1 MPLGLPSHLAARTTT
16 RAVARAGHAIAAVSL
31 VSVGIV
37 GLSVEVSLPEVALWP
52 ALLALLPML
61 ALLVML
67 DLTPSRFIAGCYVV
81 IGGLGVYLSTL
92 IVSTE
97 LGAPIAYDDYVVQL
111 LKLAL
116 MMVVGVTPKA
126 RDAIA
131 WTTLGYVAGELATFA
146 ARATVG
152 AGWQFDGTPLAIYLA
167 IVGTLAVVGAERFTT
182 RASQSALFRAARDE
196 QLAEVRAV
204 FESRATAL
212 LHDTVLNQLA
222 VVTATPDARLSREV
236 RESIAADLLRK
247 IGHEGGP
254 LSQRLAAELAS
265 HLGFTLHY
273 VSDLPSSTRSI
284 TDLENGRIYLPVSNA
299 PGRDPRANLLQ
310 ALAGHVLGRPEPRD
324 YDEFLTQRVESN
336 YLAAAMMIPEGDAV
350 AFLQRANERRELAVE
365 DLRDAFAVTYETAA
379 HRFTNLA
386 TEHLGIPVHF
396 LKVSPAGVLSKA
408 YENDSVQF
416 PKDALGAVEGQL
428 VCRKW
433 SARHVFDEPD
443 RFSAYHQY
451 TDKPTGTYWCTS
463 RIESGSAGE
472 FSISVGTPFAHVKW
486 FRGRETTRRGESS
499 CPDPACCRQAPAPL
513 AERWSGAARPQARIH
528 SSLLAALPTESFPGV
543 DQTEV
548 YGFLERHAPRP

>member
-1 MPLGLPSHLAARTTT
+1 
-16 RAVARAGHAIAAVSL
+16 
-31 VSVGIV
+31 
-37 GLSVEVSLPEVALWP
+37 
-52 ALLALLPML
+52 ML

-236 RESIAADLLRK
+236 RESIAADLAM
-247 IGHEGGP
+247 IVGEEWFAVDAPSDGTAGA
-254 LSQRLAAELAS
+254 QRAELLRRAVAEA
-265 HLGFTLHY
+265 GGE
-273 VSDLPSSTRSI
+273 
-284 TDLENGRIYLPVSNA
+284 LEVT
-299 PGRDPRANLLQ
+299 
-310 ALAGHVLGRPEPRD
+310 LAGDLDALETLPR
-324 YDEFLTQRVESN
+324 
-336 YLAAAMMIPEGDAV
+336 
-350 AFLQRANERRELAVE
+350 
-365 DLRDAFAVTYETAA
+365 ETADELVRA
-379 HRFTNLA
+379 IAQCISNVRRHAQTTHA
-386 TEHLGIPVHF
+386 EIVVGA
-396 LKVSPAGVLSKA
+396 SPEELSVMVIDAGVGFDVAGRSGGRLGVGSSIIGRL
-408 YENDSVQF
+408 DSIG
-416 PKDALGAVEGQL
+416 GAATV
-428 VCRKW
+428 W
-433 SARHVFDEPD
+433 SQPGKGTSVMLRV
-443 RFSAYHQY
+443 
-451 TDKPTGTYWCTS
+451 PTG
-463 RIESGSAGE
+463 
-472 FSISVGTPFAHVKW
+472 VP
-486 FRGRETTRRGESS
+486 RR
-499 CPDPACCRQAPAPL
+499 
-513 AERWSGAARPQARIH
+513 
-528 SSLLAALPTESFPGV
+528 
-543 DQTEV
+543 
-548 YGFLERHAPRP
+548 

>member
-67 DLTPSRFIAGCYVV
+67 DRTPSRFIAGCYVV

-222 VVTATPDARLSREV
+222 VVTATPDARLSREG
-236 RESIAADLLRK
+236 RESIAADLAM
-247 IGHEGGP
+247 IVGEEWFAVDAPSDGTAGA
-254 LSQRLAAELAS
+254 QRAELLRRAVAEA
-265 HLGFTLHY
+265 GGE
-273 VSDLPSSTRSI
+273 
-284 TDLENGRIYLPVSNA
+284 LEVT
-299 PGRDPRANLLQ
+299 
-310 ALAGHVLGRPEPRD
+310 LAGDLDALETLPR
-324 YDEFLTQRVESN
+324 
-336 YLAAAMMIPEGDAV
+336 
-350 AFLQRANERRELAVE
+350 
-365 DLRDAFAVTYETAA
+365 ETADELVRA
-379 HRFTNLA
+379 IAQCISNVRRHAQTTHA
-386 TEHLGIPVHF
+386 EIVVGA
-396 LKVSPAGVLSKA
+396 SPEELSVMVIDAGVGFDVAGRSGGRLGVGSSIIGRL
-408 YENDSVQF
+408 DSIG
-416 PKDALGAVEGQL
+416 GAATV
-428 VCRKW
+428 W
-433 SARHVFDEPD
+433 SQPGKGTSVMLRV
-443 RFSAYHQY
+443 
-451 TDKPTGTYWCTS
+451 PTG
-463 RIESGSAGE
+463 
-472 FSISVGTPFAHVKW
+472 VP
-486 FRGRETTRRGESS
+486 RR
-499 CPDPACCRQAPAPL
+499 
-513 AERWSGAARPQARIH
+513 
-528 SSLLAALPTESFPGV
+528 
-543 DQTEV
+543 
-548 YGFLERHAPRP
+548 